1 MAKDTILIAD
11 DDRTAVTLMAAFFR
25 KEGFV
30 VVPAFDAAQAMMA
43 ASRAPFPNAIILDVS
58 MPGGTGLDVLK
69 KLKAKTK
76 TSQIPIIIVSGSLE
90 PGVHEE
96 IRGLGAEEF
105 LPKPV
110 DLEQLRTVLLKALGR
125 PT

>member
-1 MAKDTILIAD
+1 MAKETILIAD
-11 DDRTAVTLMAAFFR
+11 DDRTALTPLAAFFR
-25 KEGFV
+25 KEGFNV
-30 VVPAFDAAQAMMA
+30 MPAFAAAQAMMA

-76 TSQIPIIIVSGSLE
+76 TSQIPIIIVSGSLK

-96 IRGLGAEEF
+96 IKGLGAEEY
-105 LPKPV
+105 LTKPV
-110 DLEQLRTVLLKALGR
+110 DLERLRTVVLKALGR
-125 PT
+125 PA